1 MATTP
6 VFLPGKSHGQRNLA
20 GYSPWVRR
28 DTTEHT
34 HTHTHTHTQGV
45 HSSRI
50 EKNERDES
58 ILSIRIS
65 REGNTQS
72 FWWFPFQRLS

>member
-20 GYSPWVRR
+20 GYSPWGHR

-34 HTHTHTHTQGV
+34 HTHTHTHEEYIV
-45 HSSRI
+45 AELKKIKDVS
-50 EKNERDES
+50 
-58 ILSIRIS
+58 LY
-65 REGNTQS
+65 
-72 FWWFPFQRLS
+72 